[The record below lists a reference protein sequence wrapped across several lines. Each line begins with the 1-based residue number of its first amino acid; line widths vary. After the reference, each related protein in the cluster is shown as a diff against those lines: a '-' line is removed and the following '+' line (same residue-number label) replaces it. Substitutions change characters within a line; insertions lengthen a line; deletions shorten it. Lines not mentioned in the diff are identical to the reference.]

1 MGLGDN
7 LMATGFAK
15 GAAKHGKRIA
25 FGNGET
31 ILWDQYSEQIFQYNP
46 NIARPGDEGASDLEW
61 IPFYKGNRL
70 YNKHDLAKERWIWN
84 YDFKAVPGEM
94 FFTEKELKF
103 AKGFG
108 NGFVLIEPHVPT
120 YKGCAPNKTWSLNR
134 YRNVVQM
141 LKIKGHDVRQF
152 SHAGD
157 ALPGVGAIHA
167 PTFRHALAVLS
178 QAALYIGPEGGLHH
192 GAAAV
197 GVPAVVIFGGF
208 IPPQVTGYRHHI
220 NLTGGTDHFCG
231 SLTPC
236 KHCEEAMLAIKS
248 KHVYDA
254 AKVFLECSTS
264 PHGSGEQ
271 SGQHTTLNGYSVG
284 SNVI

>member
-167 PTFRHALAVLS
+167 PTFRHAL
-178 QAALYIGPEGGLHH
+178 
-192 GAAAV
+192 
-197 GVPAVVIFGGF
+197 
-208 IPPQVTGYRHHI
+208 
-220 NLTGGTDHFCG
+220 
-231 SLTPC
+231 TPC